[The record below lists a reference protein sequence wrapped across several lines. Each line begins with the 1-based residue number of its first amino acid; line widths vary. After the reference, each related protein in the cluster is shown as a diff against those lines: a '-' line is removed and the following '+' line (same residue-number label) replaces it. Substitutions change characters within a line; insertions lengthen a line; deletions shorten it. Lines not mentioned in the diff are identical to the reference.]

1 MQKIQSKSLNY
12 RKIECYQK
20 WKHLVFKNEGSS
32 RDRMTTVVSE
42 MITSSEDFN
51 RCVENDSYLSKILSE
66 KLIKVMDIVGSDLLF
81 HTEDNKAA

>member
-1 MQKIQSKSLNY
+1 
-12 RKIECYQK
+12 
-20 WKHLVFKNEGSS
+20 
-32 RDRMTTVVSE
+32 MTTVVSE

-66 KLIKVMDIVGSDLLF
+66 KLMKVMDIVGSDLLF